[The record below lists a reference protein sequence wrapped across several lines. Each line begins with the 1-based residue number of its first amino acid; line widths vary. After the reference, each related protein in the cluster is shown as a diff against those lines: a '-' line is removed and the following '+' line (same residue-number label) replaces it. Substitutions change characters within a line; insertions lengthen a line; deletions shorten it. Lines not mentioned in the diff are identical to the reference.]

1 MNPGPRP
8 GGGGDPRL
16 DRPEAPLVR
25 FGLVEDIFNIC
36 RAASIWPLGF
46 GIACCAIEMMATSM
60 SRYDTDR
67 FGIFFR
73 GTPRQADVMIVAGT
87 IAKKFAPSIRRL
99 YEQMPAPKW
108 VLAMGN
114 CAISGGPFA
123 YDGQYAIV
131 DGADKF
137 LPVDIYI
144 PGCPPRPEALLTGF
158 LELQEKITADIKPP
172 FNYFEPKY
180 ERIAKNVKVVEPR
193 DL

>member
-1 MNPGPRP
+1 MNPSPPSGQGRSPAT
-8 GGGGDPRL
+8 
-16 DRPEAPLVR
+16 DRPQEPLVR

-36 RAASIWPLGF
+36 RAASMWPLGF

-108 VLAMGN
+108 VIAMGN

-137 LPVDIYI
+137 LPVDIYV
-144 PGCPPRPEALLTGF
+144 PGCPPRPEALLRGF
-158 LELQEKITADIKPP
+158 FDLQEKITAGIKPP
-172 FNYFEPKY
+172 FNYFKPKY
-180 ERIAKNVKVVEPR
+180 DRIDKNVKVVEPR